1 MADRL
6 TEARRTAKQDL
17 PAQLTP
23 LIGREQEVAAVCT
36 LLRRP
41 EVRLVTLT
49 GTGGVGKTRLAFQ
62 VATDLMD
69 DFANGVCFIPLASIG
84 DPELVVPTI
93 ARTLELKE
101 IGQQSLPD
109 LLKAYLQDKHL
120 LLLLDNFEQVVTAAP
135 KLLELLANCPYL
147 KLLVTSRAVLHV
159 RIEYEFS
166 VPPLALPDLKKLPES
181 QVLARYAAVA
191 LFIQRAQAIKPDF
204 HITDA
209 NASSI
214 AAICTRLDGL
224 PLAIELAAARIKL
237 LPPHVLQARLEHR
250 LHLLTSGARDVPAR
264 QRTLR
269 NTLEWSYIL
278 LDAAEQRLF
287 RRLSVFVGGCTL
299 DALEAIYTALG
310 DDSGQIQILD
320 GVESLIDNSLL
331 QQKEQEGGEPRL
343 VMLETIR
350 EYGLEALAT
359 RGELEVTLQDY
370 AMYYLQLA
378 EQGGPNL
385 IGAEQKRWGNR
396 LEREHA
402 NLQAA
407 LHWSIERKEAELTLR
422 LSDALWW
429 FWLTHNH
436 VSEGRQWLEKAL
448 SGREERVT
456 SVRANVLNVLGLL
469 LLNQGDYEQAERRC
483 AESVALYR
491 ELGDTVGIAWPLHHQ
506 ALVALDQG
514 EYARAR
520 SLLEECLTRFSEA
533 GNKIGRAYSLCHLAL
548 LYNEQGEYEKA
559 CSLAEDSLK
568 LFRGLE
574 HSHGISEALYCL
586 VNVLIVSQGGKAVV
600 HPLLEECLV
609 LARETGWLSRM
620 ADALHVAAR
629 CALSQGAVATARSFI
644 EESLAFSKAKGYRAG
659 IIGSLAVFGQ
669 VTAAQGDYAKAR
681 ALYEES
687 LTLAR
692 EMGFKR
698 HIPADLEGL
707 AAVFAAQGEPMRAA
721 RLWGAAEA
729 LREAMGMPLPPIEK
743 PGYKGWVA
751 AARIQLGG
759 QIFTATWAE
768 GRTMIPEE
776 ILAAREPVK
785 PPQSVPKEPLSM
797 LPAKSSP
804 SYPGS
809 LTAREVEVLR
819 LVAQGLTDT
828 QIAEQLVISPRT
840 VNWHLTLIYG
850 KIQVS
855 SRSGATR
862 YAIEQELV

>member
-6 TEARRTAKQDL
+6 IEARRIAKQDL

-49 GTGGVGKTRLAFQ
+49 GTGGVGKTRLALQ

-109 LLKAYLQDKHL
+109 LLKAYLQDEHL

-159 RIEYEFS
+159 SIEYDFPI
-166 VPPLALPDLKKLPES
+166 PPLELPDLAHLPGRE
-181 QVLARYAAVA
+181 QLTEYAAVA

-209 NASSI
+209 NASCI

-224 PLAIELAAARIKL
+224 PLAIELAAARINL
-237 LPPHVLQARLEHR
+237 LPPHALLARLEHR

-269 NTLEWSYIL
+269 NTLEWSYTL

-287 RRLSVFVGGCTL
+287 RRLSVFAGGCTL

-310 DDSGQIQILD
+310 DASGQILD
-320 GVESLIDNSLL
+320 RVASLIDNSLL
-331 QQKEQEGGEPRL
+331 QQTEQEGEEPRL

-359 RGELEVTLQDY
+359 SGEMEVTLQ
-370 AMYYLQLA
+370 AHAIYYLQLA

-385 IGAEQKRWGNR
+385 IGVEQQRWCNR

-436 VSEGRQWLEKAL
+436 LSEGRQWLEKAL
-448 SGREERVT
+448 SGGEGRVT
-456 SVRANVLNVLGLL
+456 SVRADVLNVLGLL

-491 ELGDTVGIAWPLHHQ
+491 ELGDTVGIA
-506 ALVALDQG
+506 
-514 EYARAR
+514 
-520 SLLEECLTRFSEA
+520 C
-533 GNKIGRAYSLCHLAL
+533 SLCHLAL

-559 CSLAEDSLK
+559 CSFAEDGLK
-568 LFRGLE
+568 LFRGFE
-574 HSHGISEALYCL
+574 HSHGISEALFCL
-586 VNVLIVSQGGKAVV
+586 VKVLIVSQGGKAVV
-600 HPLLEECLV
+600 HRLLEECLA
-609 LARETGWLSRM
+609 LARETGDESRM
-620 ADALHVAAR
+620 
-629 CALSQGAVATARSFI
+629 
-644 EESLAFSKAKGYRAG
+644 
-659 IIGSLAVFGQ
+659 
-669 VTAAQGDYAKAR
+669 
-681 ALYEES
+681 
-687 LTLAR
+687 
-692 EMGFKR
+692 
-698 HIPADLEGL
+698 
-707 AAVFAAQGEPMRAA
+707 
-721 RLWGAAEA
+721 
-729 LREAMGMPLPPIEK
+729 
-743 PGYKGWVA
+743 
-751 AARIQLGG
+751 
-759 QIFTATWAE
+759 
-768 GRTMIPEE
+768 
-776 ILAAREPVK
+776 
-785 PPQSVPKEPLSM
+785 
-797 LPAKSSP
+797 
-804 SYPGS
+804 
-809 LTAREVEVLR
+809 
-819 LVAQGLTDT
+819 
-828 QIAEQLVISPRT
+828 
-840 VNWHLTLIYG
+840 
-850 KIQVS
+850 
-855 SRSGATR
+855 
-862 YAIEQELV
+862 

>member
-6 TEARRTAKQDL
+6 IEARRTARQDL

-49 GTGGVGKTRLAFQ
+49 GTGGVGKTRLALQ

-109 LLKAYLQDKHL
+109 LLKAYLQDEHL

-159 RIEYEFS
+159 SIEYDFPI
-166 VPPLALPDLKKLPES
+166 PPLELPDLAHLPGRE
-181 QVLARYAAVA
+181 QLTEYAAVA

-204 HITDA
+204 QITDA
-209 NASSI
+209 NASCI

-224 PLAIELAAARIKL
+224 PLAIELAAARTNL
-237 LPPHVLQARLEHR
+237 LPPHALLARLEHR

-269 NTLEWSYIL
+269 NTLEWSYTL

-299 DALEAIYTALG
+299 DALEAIYTTLG
-310 DDSGQIQILD
+310 DDSGQILD
-320 GVESLIDNSLL
+320 GVASLIDNSLL
-331 QQKEQEGGEPRL
+331 QQTEQEGEEPRL

-359 RGELEVTLQDY
+359 SGEMEVTLQ
-370 AMYYLQLA
+370 AHAIYYLQLA

-385 IGAEQKRWGNR
+385 IGVEQQRWRNR
-396 LEREHA
+396 LEREYA

-436 VSEGRQWLEKAL
+436 LSEGRQWLEKAL
-448 SGREERVT
+448 SGSEGRVT
-456 SVRANVLNVLGLL
+456 SVRADVLNVLGLL
-469 LLNQGDYEQAERRC
+469 LLSQGDYEQAERRC

-491 ELGDTVGIAWPLHHQ
+491 ELGDTVGIAWPLHHL

-514 EYARAR
+514 EYTRAH
-520 SLLEECLTRFSEA
+520 SLFEECLTRFSEA
-533 GNKIGRAYSLCHLAL
+533 GDKIGRAYSLCHLAL

-559 CSLAEDSLK
+559 CSFAEDGLK

-574 HSHGISEALYCL
+574 HGHGISEALFCL
-586 VNVLIVSQGGKAVV
+586 VKVLIVSQSGKAVV
-600 HPLLEECLV
+600 HRLLEECLA
-609 LARETGWLSRM
+609 LARETGDESRM

-629 CALSQGAVATARSFI
+629 GALSQGAVATARSFI

-669 VTAAQGDYAKAR
+669 VTAAQGDYAQAQ
-681 ALYEES
+681 AFYEES

-698 HIPADLEGL
+698 LIPANLEGL
-707 AAVFAAQGEPMRAA
+707 AAVFAAQGEPMRAT
-721 RLWGAAEA
+721 RLLGAAEA

-743 PGYKGWVA
+743 PGYERSVA

-759 QIFTATWAE
+759 QIFTAIWAE
-768 GRTMIPEE
+768 GRAMIPEE
-776 ILAAREPVK
+776 VLAAQEPVK
-785 PPQSVPKEPLSM
+785 LPQPVPREPLSM

-804 SYPGS
+804 SYPGG

-819 LVAQGLTDT
+819 LVAQGLTDA
-828 QIAEQLVISPRT
+828 QIAEQLMLSPRT
-840 VNWHLTLIYG
+840 VSWHLSTIYN

-855 SRSGATR
+855 SRSAATR
-862 YAIEQELV
+862 YAIEQHMV

>member
-6 TEARRTAKQDL
+6 IEARRIAKQDL

-49 GTGGVGKTRLAFQ
+49 GTGGVGKTRLALQ

-109 LLKAYLQDKHL
+109 LLKAYLQDEHL

-159 RIEYEFS
+159 SIEYDFPI
-166 VPPLALPDLKKLPES
+166 PPLALPDLAHLPGRE
-181 QVLARYAAVA
+181 QLTEYAAVA

-204 HITDA
+204 QITDA
-209 NASSI
+209 NASCI

-224 PLAIELAAARIKL
+224 PLAIELAAARTNL
-237 LPPHVLQARLEHR
+237 LPPHALLARLEHR

-269 NTLEWSYIL
+269 NTLEWSYTL

-299 DALEAIYTALG
+299 DALEAIYTTLG
-310 DDSGQIQILD
+310 DDSGQILD
-320 GVESLIDNSLL
+320 GVASLIDNSLL
-331 QQKEQEGGEPRL
+331 QQTEQEGEEPRL

-359 RGELEVTLQDY
+359 TGEMEVTLQ
-370 AMYYLQLA
+370 AHAIYYLQLA

-385 IGAEQKRWGNR
+385 IGVEQQRWRNR
-396 LEREHA
+396 LEREYA

-448 SGREERVT
+448 SGSEGRVT

-469 LLNQGDYEQAERRC
+469 LLKQGDYEQAERRC

-491 ELGDTVGIAWPLHHQ
+491 ELGDTVGIAWPLHHL

-514 EYARAR
+514 EYTRAH
-520 SLLEECLTRFSEA
+520 SLFEECLTRFSEA
-533 GNKIGRAYSLCHLAL
+533 GDKIGRAYSLCHLAL

-559 CSLAEDSLK
+559 CSFAEDGLK

-574 HSHGISEALYCL
+574 HGHGISEALFCL
-586 VNVLIVSQGGKAVV
+586 VKVLIVSQSGKAVV
-600 HPLLEECLV
+600 HRLLEECLA
-609 LARETGWLSRM
+609 LARETGDESRM

-629 CALSQGAVATARSFI
+629 GALSQGAVATARSFI

-669 VTAAQGDYAKAR
+669 VTAAQGDYAQAR
-681 ALYEES
+681 AFYEES

-698 HIPADLEGL
+698 LIPANLEGL
-707 AAVFAAQGEPMRAA
+707 AAVFAAQGEPMRAT

-729 LREAMGMPLPPIEK
+729 LREAMGMPLPAIEN
-743 PGYKGWVA
+743 PGYKRSVA
-751 AARIQLGG
+751 AARIQLGE
-759 QIFTATWAE
+759 QIFTAIWAE

-776 ILAAREPVK
+776 VLAAREPVK
-785 PPQSVPKEPLSM
+785 LPQSVPREPLSM

-804 SYPGS
+804 SYPGG

-819 LVAQGLTDT
+819 LMAQGLTDA
-828 QIAEQLVISPRT
+828 QIAEQLMLSPRT
-840 VNWHLTLIYG
+840 VSWHLSTIYN

-855 SRSGATR
+855 SRSAATR
-862 YAIEQELV
+862 YAIEQHMV

>member
-1 MADRL
+1 MVDRL
-6 TEARRTAKQDL
+6 IEVRRIARQDL

-49 GTGGVGKTRLAFQ
+49 GTGGVGKTRLALQ
-62 VATDLMD
+62 VATDLVD
-69 DFANGVCFIPLASIG
+69 DFANGVCFIPLASIS

-93 ARTLELKE
+93 ARTLEIKE

-109 LLKAYLQDKHL
+109 LLKAYLQDEHL
-120 LLLLDNFEQVVTAAP
+120 LLLLDNFEQVVAAAP
-135 KLLELLANCPYL
+135 KLLELLASCPYL

-159 RIEYEFS
+159 SIEYDFPI
-166 VPPLALPDLKKLPES
+166 PPLALPDLKKLPES

-209 NASSI
+209 NASCI

-224 PLAIELAAARIKL
+224 PLAIELAAARINL
-237 LPPHVLQARLEHR
+237 LPPHALLARLEHR

-269 NTLEWSYIL
+269 NTLEWSYTL

-287 RRLSVFVGGCTL
+287 RRLSVFAGGCTL

-310 DDSGQIQILD
+310 DASGQILD
-320 GVESLIDNSLL
+320 GVASLIDNSLL
-331 QQKEQEGGEPRL
+331 HQTEQEGEELRL

-359 RGELEVTLQDY
+359 TGEMEVTLQ
-370 AMYYLQLA
+370 AHAIYYLQLA

-385 IGAEQKRWGNR
+385 IGVEQQRWCNR

-407 LHWSIERKEAELTLR
+407 LYWSIERKEAELTLR

-436 VSEGRQWLEKAL
+436 LSEGRQWLEKAL
-448 SGREERVT
+448 SGSEGRVT
-456 SVRANVLNVLGLL
+456 SVRADVLNVLGLL

-491 ELGDTVGIAWPLHHQ
+491 ELGDTVGIAWPLHHL

-514 EYARAR
+514 EYTRAH
-520 SLLEECLTRFSEA
+520 SLFEECLTRFSEA
-533 GNKIGRAYSLCHLAL
+533 GDKIGRAYSLCHLAL

-559 CSLAEDSLK
+559 CSFAEDGLK

-574 HSHGISEALYCL
+574 HGHGISEALFCL
-586 VNVLIVSQGGKAVV
+586 VKVFIVSQSGKAVV
-600 HPLLEECLV
+600 HRLLEECLA
-609 LARETGWLSRM
+609 LARETGDESRM

-629 CALSQGAVATARSFI
+629 DALSQGAVATARSFI

-659 IIGSLAVFGQ
+659 IIGSLAVLGQ
-669 VTAAQGDYAKAR
+669 VTAAQGDYAQAQ
-681 ALYEES
+681 AFYEES

-698 HIPADLEGL
+698 LIPANLEGL

-743 PGYKGWVA
+743 PGYERSVA

-759 QIFTATWAE
+759 QIFTAIWAE

-776 ILAAREPVK
+776 VLAAREPVK
-785 PPQSVPKEPLSM
+785 LPQPVPREPLSM

-804 SYPGS
+804 SYPGG

-819 LVAQGLTDT
+819 LVAQGLTDA
-828 QIAEQLVISPRT
+828 QIAEQLMLSPRT
-840 VNWHLTLIYG
+840 VSWHLSTIYN

-855 SRSGATR
+855 SRSAATR
-862 YAIEQELV
+862 YAIEQHVV

>member
-6 TEARRTAKQDL
+6 IEARRIAKQDL

-49 GTGGVGKTRLAFQ
+49 GTGGVGKTRLALQ

-109 LLKAYLQDKHL
+109 LLKAYLQDEHL

-159 RIEYEFS
+159 SIEYDFPI
-166 VPPLALPDLKKLPES
+166 PPLELPDLAHLPGRE
-181 QVLARYAAVA
+181 QLTEYAAVA

-204 HITDA
+204 QITDA
-209 NASSI
+209 NASCI

-224 PLAIELAAARIKL
+224 PLAIELAAARTNL
-237 LPPHVLQARLEHR
+237 LPPHALLARLEHR

-269 NTLEWSYIL
+269 NTLEWSYTL

-299 DALEAIYTALG
+299 DALEAIYTTLG
-310 DDSGQIQILD
+310 DDSGQILD
-320 GVESLIDNSLL
+320 GVASLIDNSLL
-331 QQKEQEGGEPRL
+331 QQTEQEGEEPRL

-359 RGELEVTLQDY
+359 TGEMEVTLQ
-370 AMYYLQLA
+370 AHAIYYLQLA

-385 IGAEQKRWGNR
+385 IGVEQQRWRNR
-396 LEREHA
+396 LEREYA

-436 VSEGRQWLEKAL
+436 LSEGRQWLEKAL
-448 SGREERVT
+448 SGGEGRVT
-456 SVRANVLNVLGLL
+456 SVRADVLNVLGLL
-469 LLNQGDYEQAERRC
+469 LLKQGDYEQAERRC

-491 ELGDTVGIAWPLHHQ
+491 ELGDTVGIAWPLHHL
-506 ALVALDQG
+506 ALVALDQS
-514 EYARAR
+514 EYTRAH
-520 SLLEECLTRFSEA
+520 SLFEECLTRFSEA
-533 GNKIGRAYSLCHLAL
+533 GDKIGRAYSLCHLAL

-559 CSLAEDSLK
+559 CSFAEDGLK

-574 HSHGISEALYCL
+574 HGHGISEALFCL
-586 VNVLIVSQGGKAVV
+586 VKVLIVSQSGKAVV
-600 HPLLEECLV
+600 HRLLEECLA
-609 LARETGWLSRM
+609 LARETGDESRM

-629 CALSQGAVATARSFI
+629 GALSQGAVATARSFI

-669 VTAAQGDYAKAR
+669 VTAAQGDYAQAR
-681 ALYEES
+681 AFYEES

-698 HIPADLEGL
+698 LIPANLEGL
-707 AAVFAAQGEPMRAA
+707 AAVFAAQGEPMRAT
-721 RLWGAAEA
+721 RLLGAAEA
-729 LREAMGMPLPPIEK
+729 LREAMGMPLPPIEN
-743 PGYKGWVA
+743 PGYKRSVA

-759 QIFTATWAE
+759 QIFTASWAE

-776 ILAAREPVK
+776 VLAAQEPVK
-785 PPQSVPKEPLSM
+785 LPQSVPREPVSM

-804 SYPGS
+804 SYPGG

-819 LVAQGLTDT
+819 LMAQGLTDA
-828 QIAEQLVISPRT
+828 QIAEQLMLSPRT
-840 VNWHLTLIYG
+840 VSWHLSTIYN

-855 SRSGATR
+855 SRSAATR
-862 YAIEQELV
+862 YAIEQHVV

>member
-6 TEARRTAKQDL
+6 IEARRIARQDL

-23 LIGREQEVAAVCT
+23 LIGREQEVAAVCA

-49 GTGGVGKTRLAFQ
+49 GTGGVGKTRLALQ
-62 VATDLMD
+62 VATDLVD
-69 DFANGVCFIPLASIG
+69 DFANGVCFIPLASIS

-93 ARTLELKE
+93 ARTLEIKE

-109 LLKAYLQDKHL
+109 LLKAYLQDEHL
-120 LLLLDNFEQVVTAAP
+120 LLLLDNFEQVVAAAP
-135 KLLELLANCPYL
+135 KLLELLASCPYL

-159 RIEYEFS
+159 SIEYDFPI
-166 VPPLALPDLKKLPES
+166 PPLALPDLKKLPES

-209 NASSI
+209 NASCI

-224 PLAIELAAARIKL
+224 PLAIELAAARINL
-237 LPPHVLQARLEHR
+237 LPPHALLARLEHR

-269 NTLEWSYIL
+269 NTLEWSYTL

-287 RRLSVFVGGCTL
+287 RRLSVFAGGCTL

-310 DDSGQIQILD
+310 DASGQILD
-320 GVESLIDNSLL
+320 GVASLIDNSLL
-331 QQKEQEGGEPRL
+331 HQTEQEGEELRL

-350 EYGLEALAT
+350 EYGLEALTA
-359 RGELEVTLQDY
+359 RGEMEVTLQ
-370 AMYYLQLA
+370 AHAIYYLQLA

-385 IGAEQKRWGNR
+385 IGVEQQRWCNR

-407 LHWSIERKEAELTLR
+407 LYWSIERKEAELTLR

-436 VSEGRQWLEKAL
+436 LSEGRQWLEKAL
-448 SGREERVT
+448 SGSEGRVT
-456 SVRANVLNVLGLL
+456 SVRADVLNVLGLL

-491 ELGDTVGIAWPLHHQ
+491 ELGDTVGIAWPLHHL

-514 EYARAR
+514 EYTRAH
-520 SLLEECLTRFSEA
+520 SLFEECLTRFSEA
-533 GNKIGRAYSLCHLAL
+533 GDKIGRAYSLCHLAL

-559 CSLAEDSLK
+559 CSFAEDGLK

-574 HSHGISEALYCL
+574 HGHGISEALFCL
-586 VNVLIVSQGGKAVV
+586 VKVFIVSQSGKAVV
-600 HPLLEECLV
+600 HRLLEECLA
-609 LARETGWLSRM
+609 LARETGDESRM

-629 CALSQGAVATARSFI
+629 DALSQGAVATARSFI

-659 IIGSLAVFGQ
+659 IIGSLAVLGQ
-669 VTAAQGDYAKAR
+669 VTAAQGDYAQAQ
-681 ALYEES
+681 AFYEES

-698 HIPADLEGL
+698 LIPANLEGL

-743 PGYKGWVA
+743 PGYERSVA

-759 QIFTATWAE
+759 QIFTAIWAE

-776 ILAAREPVK
+776 VLAAREPVK
-785 PPQSVPKEPLSM
+785 LPQPVPREPLSM

-804 SYPGS
+804 SYPGG

-819 LVAQGLTDT
+819 LVAQGLTDA
-828 QIAEQLVISPRT
+828 QIAEQLMLSPRT
-840 VNWHLTLIYG
+840 VSWHLSTIYN

-855 SRSGATR
+855 SRSAATR
-862 YAIEQELV
+862 YAIEQHVV

>member
-6 TEARRTAKQDL
+6 IEARRIAKQDL

-23 LIGREQEVAAVCT
+23 LIGREQEVAAVCA

-49 GTGGVGKTRLAFQ
+49 GTGGVGKTRLALQ
-62 VATDLMD
+62 VATDSVD

-109 LLKAYLQDKHL
+109 LLKAYLQDEHL

-159 RIEYEFS
+159 SIEYDFPI
-166 VPPLALPDLKKLPES
+166 PPLELPDLAHLPGRE
-181 QVLARYAAVA
+181 QLTEYAAVA

-204 HITDA
+204 QITDA
-209 NASSI
+209 NASCI

-224 PLAIELAAARIKL
+224 PLAIELAAARINL
-237 LPPHVLQARLEHR
+237 LPPHALLARLEHR

-269 NTLEWSYIL
+269 NTLEWSYTL

-287 RRLSVFVGGCTL
+287 RRLSIFAGGCTL
-299 DALEAIYTALG
+299 DALEATYTTLG
-310 DDSGQIQILD
+310 DDSGQILD
-320 GVESLIDNSLL
+320 GVASLIDNSLL
-331 QQKEQEGGEPRL
+331 QQTEQEGEEPRL

-359 RGELEVTLQDY
+359 TGEMEVTLQ
-370 AMYYLQLA
+370 AHAIYYLQLA

-385 IGAEQKRWGNR
+385 IGVEQQRWCNR

-436 VSEGRQWLEKAL
+436 LSEGRQWLEKAL
-448 SGREERVT
+448 SGSEGGVT
-456 SVRANVLNVLGLL
+456 SVRADVLNVLGLL

-491 ELGDTVGIAWPLHHQ
+491 ELGDTVGIAWPLHHL

-514 EYARAR
+514 EYTRAH
-520 SLLEECLTRFSEA
+520 SLFEECLTRFSEA
-533 GNKIGRAYSLCHLAL
+533 GDKIGRAYSLCHLAL

-559 CSLAEDSLK
+559 CSFAEDGLK

-574 HSHGISEALYCL
+574 HGHGISEALFCL
-586 VNVLIVSQGGKAVV
+586 VKVLIVSQSGKAVV
-600 HPLLEECLV
+600 HRLLEECLA
-609 LARETGWLSRM
+609 LARETGDESRM

-629 CALSQGAVATARSFI
+629 GALSQGDVATARSFI

-669 VTAAQGDYAKAR
+669 VTAAQGDYAQAR
-681 ALYEES
+681 AFYEES

-698 HIPADLEGL
+698 LIPANLEGL

-743 PGYKGWVA
+743 PGYERSVA

-759 QIFTATWAE
+759 QIFTAIWAE

-776 ILAAREPVK
+776 VLAAQEPVK
-785 PPQSVPKEPLSM
+785 LPQPVPREPLSV

-804 SYPGS
+804 SYPGG

-819 LVAQGLTDT
+819 LVAQGLTDA
-828 QIAEQLVISPRT
+828 QIAEQLMLSPRT
-840 VNWHLTLIYG
+840 VSWHLSTIYN

-855 SRSGATR
+855 SRSAATR
-862 YAIEQELV
+862 YAIEQHMV

>member
-6 TEARRTAKQDL
+6 IEARRIAKQDL

-23 LIGREQEVAAVCT
+23 LIGREQEEAAVCT

-49 GTGGVGKTRLAFQ
+49 GTGGVGKTRLALQ
-62 VATDLMD
+62 VATDLVD

-109 LLKAYLQDKHL
+109 LLKAYLQDEHL

-135 KLLELLANCPYL
+135 ELLELLANCPYL

-159 RIEYEFS
+159 SIEYDFPI
-166 VPPLALPDLKKLPES
+166 PPLELPDLAHLPGRE
-181 QVLARYAAVA
+181 QLTEYAAVA

-209 NASSI
+209 NAGCI

-224 PLAIELAAARIKL
+224 PLAIELAAARINL
-237 LPPHVLQARLEHR
+237 LPPHALLARLEHR

-269 NTLEWSYIL
+269 NTLEWSYTL

-287 RRLSVFVGGCTL
+287 RRISVFAGGCTL

-310 DDSGQIQILD
+310 DASGQILD
-320 GVESLIDNSLL
+320 GVASLIDNSLL
-331 QQKEQEGGEPRL
+331 QQTEQEGEEPRL

-359 RGELEVTLQDY
+359 RGEMEVTLQ
-370 AMYYLQLA
+370 AHAIYYLQLA

-385 IGAEQKRWGNR
+385 IGVEQQRWRNR

-436 VSEGRQWLEKAL
+436 LSEGRQWLEKAL
-448 SGREERVT
+448 SGSEGSVT
-456 SVRANVLNVLGLL
+456 SMRADVLNVLGLL

-491 ELGDTVGIAWPLHHQ
+491 ELGDTVGIAWPLHHL

-514 EYARAR
+514 EYTRAH
-520 SLLEECLTRFSEA
+520 SLFEECLTRFSEA
-533 GNKIGRAYSLCHLAL
+533 GDKIGRAYSLCHLAL

-559 CSLAEDSLK
+559 CSFAEDGLK

-574 HSHGISEALYCL
+574 HGHGISEALFCL
-586 VNVLIVSQGGKAVV
+586 VKVLIVSQGGKAVV
-600 HPLLEECLV
+600 HGLLEECLA
-609 LARETGWLSRM
+609 LARETGDELRM
-620 ADALHVAAR
+620 TDALHVAAR
-629 CALSQGAVATARSFI
+629 GALSQGDVATARSFI

-669 VTAAQGDYAKAR
+669 VAAAKGDYAQAQ
-681 ALYEES
+681 AFYEES

-698 HIPADLEGL
+698 LIPANLEGL

-743 PGYKGWVA
+743 PGYERSVA

-759 QIFTATWAE
+759 QIFTAIWAE

-776 ILAAREPVK
+776 VLAAREPVK
-785 PPQSVPKEPLSM
+785 LPQPVPGEPLSM

-804 SYPGS
+804 SYPGG

-819 LVAQGLTDT
+819 LVAQGLTDA
-828 QIAEQLVISPRT
+828 QIAEQLMLSPRT
-840 VNWHLTLIYG
+840 VSWHLSTIYN

-855 SRSGATR
+855 SRSAATR
-862 YAIEQELV
+862 YAIEQHVV

>member
-6 TEARRTAKQDL
+6 IEARRIAKQDL

-49 GTGGVGKTRLAFQ
+49 GTGGVGKTRLALQ

-84 DPELVVPTI
+84 DPELVMPTI

-109 LLKAYLQDKHL
+109 LLKAYLQDEHL
-120 LLLLDNFEQVVTAAP
+120 LLLLDNFEQVVTAVP

-159 RIEYEFS
+159 SVEYDFPI
-166 VPPLALPDLKKLPES
+166 PPLALPDLAHLPGRE
-181 QVLARYAAVA
+181 QLTEYAAVA

-209 NASSI
+209 NASYI

-224 PLAIELAAARIKL
+224 PLAIELAAARINL
-237 LPPHVLQARLEHR
+237 LPPSALLARLEHR

-269 NTLEWSYIL
+269 NTLEWSYTL

-287 RRLSVFVGGCTL
+287 RRLSVFAGGCTL
-299 DALEAIYTALG
+299 DALEAIYAALG
-310 DDSGQIQILD
+310 DASGQILD
-320 GVESLIDNSLL
+320 GVASLIDNSLL
-331 QQKEQEGGEPRL
+331 HQTEQEGEEPRL

-359 RGELEVTLQDY
+359 SGEMEVTLQ
-370 AMYYLQLA
+370 AHAIYYLQLA

-385 IGAEQKRWGNR
+385 IGVEQQKWCNR

-402 NLQAA
+402 NLRAA

-422 LSDALWW
+422 LSEALWW
-429 FWLTHNH
+429 FWLTRNH
-436 VSEGRQWLEKAL
+436 LSEGRQWLEKAL
-448 SGREERVT
+448 SGSEGSVT
-456 SVRANVLNVLGLL
+456 SMRANVLNVLGLL

-491 ELGDTVGIAWPLHHQ
+491 ELGDTVGIAWPLHHL

-514 EYARAR
+514 EYTRAH
-520 SLLEECLTRFSEA
+520 SLFEECLTRFSEA
-533 GNKIGRAYSLCHLAL
+533 GDKIGRAYSLCHLAL

-559 CSLAEDSLK
+559 CSFAEDGLK

-574 HSHGISEALYCL
+574 HGHGISEALFCL
-586 VNVLIVSQGGKAVV
+586 VKVLIVSQSGKAVV
-600 HPLLEECLV
+600 HRLLEECLA
-609 LARETGWLSRM
+609 LARETGDESRM
-620 ADALHVAAR
+620 ADALHVAAQG
-629 CALSQGAVATARSFI
+629 ALSQGAVATARSFI

-659 IIGSLAVFGQ
+659 IIGSLAVLGQ
-669 VTAAQGDYAKAR
+669 VTAAQGDYAQAR
-681 ALYEES
+681 AFYEES

-698 HIPADLEGL
+698 LIPANLEGL
-707 AAVFAAQGEPMRAA
+707 AAVFAAQGEPMRAT

-743 PGYKGWVA
+743 PGYERSVA

-759 QIFTATWAE
+759 QTFTAIWAE

-776 ILAAREPVK
+776 VLAAREPVK
-785 PPQSVPKEPLSM
+785 LPQSVPREPLSM

-804 SYPGS
+804 SYPGG

-819 LVAQGLTDT
+819 LVAQGLTDA
-828 QIAEQLVISPRT
+828 QIAEQLMISPRT
-840 VNWHLTLIYG
+840 VSWHLSTIYS

-855 SRSGATR
+855 SRSAATR
-862 YAIEQELV
+862 YAIEQHVV

>member
-6 TEARRTAKQDL
+6 IEARRIAKQDL

-49 GTGGVGKTRLAFQ
+49 GTGGVGKTRLALQ

-109 LLKAYLQDKHL
+109 LLKAYLQDEHL

-159 RIEYEFS
+159 SIEYDFPI
-166 VPPLALPDLKKLPES
+166 PPLALPDLKKLPES
-181 QVLARYAAVA
+181 QVLARCAAVA

-209 NASSI
+209 NASCI

-224 PLAIELAAARIKL
+224 PLAIELAAARTNL
-237 LPPHVLQARLEHR
+237 LPPHALLARLEHR

-269 NTLEWSYIL
+269 NTLEWSYTL

-287 RRLSVFVGGCTL
+287 RRLSVFAGGCTL

-310 DDSGQIQILD
+310 DAAGQILD
-320 GVESLIDNSLL
+320 RVASLIDNSLL
-331 QQKEQEGGEPRL
+331 QQTEQEGEEPRL

-359 RGELEVTLQDY
+359 SGEMEVTLQ
-370 AMYYLQLA
+370 AHAIYYLQLA

-385 IGAEQKRWGNR
+385 IGVEQQRWCNR

-436 VSEGRQWLEKAL
+436 LSEGRQWLEKAL
-448 SGREERVT
+448 SGGEGRVT

-491 ELGDTVGIAWPLHHQ
+491 ELGDTVGIAWPLHHL

-514 EYARAR
+514 EYTRAH
-520 SLLEECLTRFSEA
+520 SLFEECLTRFSEA
-533 GNKIGRAYSLCHLAL
+533 GDKIGRAYSLCHLAL

-559 CSLAEDSLK
+559 CSFAEDGLK

-574 HSHGISEALYCL
+574 HGHGISEALFCL
-586 VNVLIVSQGGKAVV
+586 VKVLIVSQSGKAVV
-600 HPLLEECLV
+600 HRLLEECLA
-609 LARETGWLSRM
+609 LARETGDESRM

-629 CALSQGAVATARSFI
+629 GALSQGVVATARSFI

-669 VTAAQGDYAKAR
+669 VTAAQGDYAQAQ
-681 ALYEES
+681 AFYEES

-698 HIPADLEGL
+698 LIPANLEGL
-707 AAVFAAQGEPMRAA
+707 AAVFAAQGEPMRAT
-721 RLWGAAEA
+721 RLLGAAEA
-729 LREAMGMPLPPIEK
+729 LREAMGMPLPPIEN
-743 PGYKGWVA
+743 PGYKRSVA

-759 QIFTATWAE
+759 QIFTASWAE

-776 ILAAREPVK
+776 VLAAQEPVK
-785 PPQSVPKEPLSM
+785 LPQPVPREPLSM

-804 SYPGS
+804 SYPGG

-819 LVAQGLTDT
+819 LMAQGLTDA
-828 QIAEQLVISPRT
+828 QIAEQLMLSPRT
-840 VNWHLTLIYG
+840 VSWHLSTIYN

-855 SRSGATR
+855 SRSAATR
-862 YAIEQELV
+862 YAIEQRMV